1 MPPLT
6 DSTRIAELRERLAME
21 GSGARSELASLDEA
35 TLEALEKEL
44 REGSSPP
51 KRVLA
56 MTSGKGGVGKST
68 VTVNLA
74 LALSRL
80 GYRVGLLDADVYG
93 FSVPAMIGTSVP
105 PVSIG
110 ELIIA
115 PMVHGVRCMSMGYL
129 VEEDQPVVWRG
140 PMLHK
145 ALEQFIKDVW
155 WDQSDFLLVDMP
167 PGTGDVAL
175 SMAEHLPAT
184 EVLVVT
190 NPQPASSRVAQ
201 RSGLMARN
209 VKLSVRGVVEN
220 MSWFTGD
227 DGKRYELWGRGG
239 GAQLADM
246 LKVKLLA
253 QIPFLQPIRQGAD
266 DGVPPLIADPAGE
279 AAKAFEELAKAVVA
293 LGPARV
299 YRKELKLK

>member
-1 MPPLT
+1 
-6 DSTRIAELRERLAME
+6 LAME
-21 GSGARSELASLDEA
+21 GSGARSELASLDEP

-44 REGSSPP
+44 REESSPP

-93 FSVPAMIGTSVP
+93 FSVPAMLGASAP

-110 ELIIA
+110 ELIVA

-239 GAQLADM
+239 GAQLAAM
-246 LKVKLLA
+246 LKVKLLG

-279 AAKAFEELAKAVVA
+279 AANAFDELAKAVVA